1 MYSINMVFLLVV
13 WRKNCSTLFYTYF
26 LLLFSGKAEI
36 QISLRNYTCFCS
48 ISAASMCK
56 HSKNDFFT
64 FSWRFQTGIF
74 QTSYLL
80 ATQSA
85 LLPHNFFFFF
95 GFKRKD
101 RNRSNRKGC
110 LYIHGGTV
118 TSLGKEKPELSQNKY
133 WPIYKRLL
141 E

>member
-1 MYSINMVFLLVV
+1 MVFLLVV

-85 LLPHNFFFFF
+85 LLPHIYIYIYIFL
-95 GFKRKD
+95 GSKGKIETKVIEKD
-101 RNRSNRKGC
+101 VF
-110 LYIHGGTV
+110 TFM
-118 TSLGKEKPELSQNKY
+118 EEQ
-133 WPIYKRLL
+133 
-141 E
+141 

>member
-1 MYSINMVFLLVV
+1 M
-13 WRKNCSTLFYTYF
+13 NCSTSIYIYF

-48 ISAASMCK
+48 IAAASMCK

-74 QTSYLL
+74 QTLYLL

-85 LLPHNFFFFF
+85 LLPHHFSFF
-95 GFKRKD
+95 GSKGKIKTKIVEKD
-101 RNRSNRKGC
+101 VF
-110 LYIHGGTV
+110 TFM
-118 TSLGKEKPELSQNKY
+118 EAQ
-133 WPIYKRLL
+133 
-141 E
+141 